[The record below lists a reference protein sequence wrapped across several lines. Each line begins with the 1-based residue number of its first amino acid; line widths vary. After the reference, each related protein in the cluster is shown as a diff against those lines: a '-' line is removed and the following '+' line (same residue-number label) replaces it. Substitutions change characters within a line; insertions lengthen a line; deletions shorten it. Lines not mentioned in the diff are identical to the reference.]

1 MKLSVIAFRNIF
13 RNGRRSLLSIV
24 AIAVAAFAITMLFS
38 VLEGIKVDIRHNA
51 WNYES
56 GEVRLRNADYDRYEH
71 LNPTQYVV
79 PDYTRVVE
87 RLQAKPSVAAVSP
100 RINVPGAA
108 FRDGRQIA
116 SRGIGVDLELE
127 RRYQD
132 LEDIAVEG
140 RLPEPGTSEAI
151 LGHELARDL
160 GVEIGGEATF
170 LTQTRLRTS
179 NAFTVD
185 VVGIADF
192 PMAGLNR
199 TSFIFPIESAA
210 RYLRM
215 GDGASEIL
223 VKSANDDLDMLTSEV
238 HEAVRESGVE
248 GLNVTQWTE
257 VSGGWAYLQ
266 MADVVYNI
274 VAFVFFILGSTVVIN
289 TTMMTIHER
298 TREIGTLGAM
308 GMHGS
313 ELVRL
318 FFTEAAYLGMVG
330 SLLGVLMGIG
340 VTIPLQTIGIDFGEA
355 MEMANMDLST
365 VLYPVLNLRSTL
377 VVFLYSS
384 AVAMAASV
392 FPARRAAKLK
402 PVEALRT

>member
-1 MKLSVIAFRNIF
+1 MKMSRIAFRNLF
-13 RNGRRSLLSIV
+13 RNGRRSLLSII
-24 AIAVAAFAITMLFS
+24 AIAVAAFSITMLFS
-38 VLEGIKVDIRHNA
+38 VLEGIKVDVRHNA

-56 GEVRLRNADYDRYEH
+56 GEVRVRNADFDRYEH

-79 PDYTRVVE
+79 PDYARIVE
-87 RLQAKPSVAAVSP
+87 RLQAKPGVSQVSP

-116 SRGIGVDLELE
+116 GRGIGVDLELE
-127 RRYQD
+127 RQYQD
-132 LEDIAVEG
+132 LESIVAEG

-151 LGHELARDL
+151 LGRGLARDL
-160 GVEIGGEATF
+160 GVELGGQATF
-170 LTQTRLRTS
+170 MTQTRLRTS

-185 VVGIADF
+185 VVGIAEF
-192 PMAGLNR
+192 PMAGMNQSTFMLP
-199 TSFIFPIESAA
+199 FESAA

-223 VKSANDDLDMLTSEV
+223 VKSGNGDLDRLTE
-238 HEAVRESGVE
+238 EVREAARESEVE
-248 GLNVTQWTE
+248 GLSVTQWTE

-266 MADVVYNI
+266 MADVVYSI
-274 VAFVFFILGSTVVIN
+274 IALIFFILGSTVVIN

-308 GMHGS
+308 GMHGR

-318 FFTEAAYLGMVG
+318 FFTEAAYLGLAG
-330 SLLGVLMGIG
+330 SFVGVLMGIG
-340 VTIPLQTIGIDFGEA
+340 VTIPLQHVGIDFGDA
-355 MEMANMDLST
+355 MEMANMDISS

>member
-1 MKLSVIAFRNIF
+1 MKLSVIAFRNVF

-24 AIAVAAFAITMLFS
+24 AIAVAAFSITMLFS
-38 VLEGIKVDIRHNA
+38 VLEGIKVDVRHNS
-51 WNYES
+51 WNYET
-56 GEVRLRNADYDRYEH
+56 GEVRLRNADFDRYEH

-79 PDYTRVVE
+79 PDYARIVE
-87 RLQAKPSVAAVSP
+87 RLQAKPSVGEVSP
-100 RINVPGAA
+100 RVNVPGAA

-116 SRGIGVDLELE
+116 ARGMGVDLELE

-132 LEDIAVEG
+132 LESIVAEG

-151 LGHELARDL
+151 LGVGLARDL
-160 GVEIGGEATF
+160 GVEVGGQATF

-185 VVGIADF
+185 VVGLADF
-192 PMAGLNR
+192 PMAGLSR
-199 TSFIFPIESAA
+199 SAFILPLDAAA

-215 GDGASEIL
+215 GDGVSEIL
-223 VKSANDDLDMLTSEV
+223 VKSAGGDLEALTSDV
-238 HEAVRESGVE
+238 RDAVSESGVE
-248 GLNVTQWTE
+248 GLNITQWTE

-266 MADVVYNI
+266 MADVVYSI
-274 VAFVFFILGSTVVIN
+274 IAFIFFILGSTVVIN

-298 TREIGTLGAM
+298 TGEIGTLGAM

-318 FFTEAAYLGMVG
+318 FFTEAAYLGLAG
-330 SLLGVLMGIG
+330 SFIGVLMGIG
-340 VTIPLQTIGIDFGEA
+340 VTIPLQHIGIDFGEA
-355 MEMANMDLST
+355 MEMANMDISS

-392 FPARRAAKLK
+392 LPARRAAKLK